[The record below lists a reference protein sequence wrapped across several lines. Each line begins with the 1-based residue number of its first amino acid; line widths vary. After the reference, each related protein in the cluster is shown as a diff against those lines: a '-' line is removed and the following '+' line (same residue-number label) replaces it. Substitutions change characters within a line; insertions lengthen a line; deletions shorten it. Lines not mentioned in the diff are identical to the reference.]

1 MVARRA
7 GRTVIAAL
15 SPAVRSRASQDLVP
29 RFASLRDFI
38 LARKWYHRG
47 AFQIL
52 LGPEREDLEKRMRR
66 YVRSRYV
73 LSPWGVPVLQ
83 EAYSQPHI
91 KYTQDTH

>member
-7 GRTVIAAL
+7 GG
-15 SPAVRSRASQDLVP
+15 LVP

-52 LGPEREDLEKRMRR
+52 LGPEREDLEERMRR

-83 EAYSQPHI
+83 EAHSQPHI